1 MSHNRIFI
9 PISWLGILVSA
20 LVIIAG
26 GAVPA
31 GAQPRTAPDPTI
43 TAMIAQVQ
51 TSTLIDYVNQLTG
64 ETPAIIGG
72 APYTFVTRET
82 GSGVPIQKATQ
93 YAYEFMQ
100 AQNLAVT
107 YQTWNRC
114 GVADRNVVAEKIG
127 TDYPTEIVLVTA
139 HIDSTSSTAVA
150 PGADDDASGTAGVM
164 AIAAIMA
171 PHQFQRTLRFV
182 LFTGEEQGLCGSAA
196 YASRA
201 AAANEDIVAVYN
213 LDMIGWNSDSAPIV
227 RLHTR
232 TTGDPGYADDLA
244 IANTFIDVVSRY
256 GLGSA
261 LSPLVAP
268 DGLDE
273 DDTYSF
279 WQKDYPGILAIE
291 DDDETEGDFNPY
303 YHTARDKVSA
313 FNKPYYTSFV
323 KASVGTAAEL
333 AGMVQGTPTPTPT
346 PVGPVRTH
354 LPCIRR

>member
-1 MSHNRIFI
+1 M
-9 PISWLGILVSA
+9 
-20 LVIIAG
+20 
-26 GAVPA
+26 
-31 GAQPRTAPDPTI
+31 
-43 TAMIAQVQ
+43 
-51 TSTLIDYVNQLTG
+51 
-64 ETPAIIGG
+64 
-72 APYTFVTRET
+72 
-82 GSGVPIQKATQ
+82 
-93 YAYEFMQ
+93 
-100 AQNLAVT
+100 
-107 YQTWNRC
+107 
-114 GVADRNVVAEKIG
+114 
-127 TDYPTEIVLVTA
+127 
-139 HIDSTSSTAVA
+139 
-150 PGADDDASGTAGVM
+150 
-164 AIAAIMA
+164 
-171 PHQFQRTLRFV
+171 
-182 LFTGEEQGLCGSAA
+182 
-196 YASRA
+196 
-201 AAANEDIVAVYN
+201 
-213 LDMIGWNSDSAPIV
+213 